1 MENISNQEELVLLSV
16 GALYPDAYAY
26 AIQEEIKKESGKNM
40 SLGTIHTI
48 LYRLENEGLLKSHMG
63 GSSNKRGGRSKRLF
77 SLTAKGYQMAE
88 DLRKL
93 RQSLWSRISPD
104 QISF

>member
-26 AIQEEIKKESGKNM
+26 AIKEEIKKESGKSV

-48 LYRLENEGLLKSHMG
+48 LYRLENEGLLKSQLG
-63 GSSNKRGGRSKRLF
+63 GSSSKRGGRSKRLF

>member
-26 AIQEEIKKESGKNM
+26 AIKEEIKKESGKNM

-48 LYRLENEGLLKSHMG
+48 LYRLENEGLLKSKMG
-63 GSSNKRGGRSKRLF
+63 GSSSKRGGRSKRLF

-104 QISF
+104 QISL

>member
-1 MENISNQEELVLLSV
+1 MENISNQEELILLSV

-26 AIQEEIKKESGKNM
+26 AIKEEIKKESGKRM

-48 LYRLENEGLLKSHMG
+48 LYRLENEGLLKSQMG

-77 SLTAKGYQMAE
+77 SLTAKGYRIAE
-88 DLRKL
+88 ELRKL
-93 RQSLWSRISPD
+93 RQTLWNRISPD
-104 QISF
+104 QLSI

>member
-1 MENISNQEELVLLSV
+1 MENISNQEELILLSV

-26 AIQEEIKKESGKNM
+26 AIKEEIKKESGKSM

-48 LYRLENEGLLKSHMG
+48 LYRLENEGLLKSQMG
-63 GSSNKRGGRSKRLF
+63 GSSSKRGGRSKRLF
-77 SLTAKGYQMAE
+77 SLTAKGYRMAE
-88 DLRKL
+88 ELRKL

-104 QISF
+104 QLSI

>member
-26 AIQEEIKKESGKNM
+26 SIKEEIKKESGKNI

-48 LYRLENEGLLKSHMG
+48 LYRLENEGLLKSQMG

-77 SLTAKGYQMAE
+77 SLTAKGYRIAE

-104 QISF
+104 QLSI

>member
-26 AIQEEIKKESGKNM
+26 AIKEEIKNQSKKSM

-48 LYRLENEGLLKSHMG
+48 LYRLENAGLLKSHLG
-63 GSSNKRGGRSKRLF
+63 GSTNKRGGRSKRLF
-77 SLTAKGYQMAE
+77 SLTARGYQMAE
-88 DLRKL
+88 ELRKL